1 MAVILTG
8 MILYEDAPSIPRENK
23 TGSFEP
29 KAKGK
34 GGGNVGPGSW
44 SFRHGEQKSAGGASW
59 WLNQPTLGKGSPFKA
74 IFCSGLFYHRWWLTF
89 NPSENYARQIGF
101 MFPKKG

>member
-8 MILYEDAPSIPRENK
+8 MILYDSTLNPSENK
-23 TGSFEP
+23 AGSFEP

-44 SFRHGEQKSAGGASW
+44 RFRHGG
-59 WLNQPTLGKGSPFKA
+59 N
-74 IFCSGLFYHRWWLTF
+74 
-89 NPSENYARQIGF
+89 
-101 MFPKKG
+101 